1 MTMTKTKFSKKYFED
16 SQTPRPNQT
25 LRLERKKLKKTPNPN
40 SKLKCKL
47 KTVRKM
53 PKNQS
58 QQILKMDR

>member
-1 MTMTKTKFSKKYFED
+1 MTKTKFSKNFFED
-16 SQTPRPNQT
+16 SRTPRPNQT

-58 QQILKMDR
+58 QQILEMDR